1 MVAEFWLGC
10 ERKVRKLKRS
20 GAIITEYFRSSA
32 ENAKLL
38 SPLGYPRAMA
48 LRALLTERTLP
59 TIKGNIVLRGLIILI
74 LLLIPFSFGIP
85 ILAHNA
91 LLVVVLLP
99 MVISILS
106 TILCSHLCIYLALST
121 ILQQTK

>member
-10 ERKVRKLKRS
+10 ERKVMKLERS
-20 GAIITEYFRSSA
+20 GAIITEYFRSSI

-38 SPLGYPRAMA
+38 SPLSYPRAMV

-74 LLLIPFSFGIP
+74 LLLIPFSFDIL

-99 MVISILS
+99 IVISILS

-121 ILQQTK
+121 ILQ